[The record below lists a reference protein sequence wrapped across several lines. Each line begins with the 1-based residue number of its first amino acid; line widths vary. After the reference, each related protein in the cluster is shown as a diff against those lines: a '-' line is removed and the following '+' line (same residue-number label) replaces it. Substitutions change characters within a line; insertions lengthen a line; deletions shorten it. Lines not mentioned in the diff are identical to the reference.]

1 MKKEY
6 QFPKVKVIEMMPD
19 SPVLDTTG
27 SIAGTQEG

>member
-27 SIAGTQEG
+27 SIQDTSEG